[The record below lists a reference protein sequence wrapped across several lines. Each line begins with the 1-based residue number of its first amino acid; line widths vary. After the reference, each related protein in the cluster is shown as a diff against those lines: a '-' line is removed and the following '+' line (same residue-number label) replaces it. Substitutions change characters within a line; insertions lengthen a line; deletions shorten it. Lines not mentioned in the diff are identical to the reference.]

1 MKFKYLWVFLMVTFF
16 AFDGVIA
23 SHPAS
28 SGSVVLNNTQEAF
41 IRSRIDYLDKI
52 TPIKLEFNST
62 INSYINL
69 YLYKKPQ
76 SLAVIVGRKERYFPL
91 FEEMLAKYNLP
102 LELKYLPVIE
112 SALDPFAVSKSGAV
126 GLWQFLFHTS
136 RMFDIK
142 IDSYVDERRDP
153 VKSTEAACKYLQYLF
168 RMFNDWQLA
177 ITAYNCGPGLIEK
190 AIAQS
195 GGQTNY
201 WSLRPYLTN
210 EAKGYYPT
218 FVAAAYVVSFYQEH
232 DIIPLKD
239 QLSFY
244 EIAPVTIRKSIYF
257 KQVSDVLGIDQKILK
272 ELNPSYSTGYIPVK
286 SEGVELMIPKKYLK
300 LFYTTEELIYSC
312 DVENKNYL
320 DLKAEI
326 GNKTFAK
333 KIIHTVK
340 KGEFFHTV
348 AMNYGCTIGEIMMWN
363 GMRDKRLFAG
373 QSLVIYQD
381 MNESVAL
388 NNRLKR
394 MYPVY
399 TTYTIRKG
407 DTLHEIAKM
416 FPKNSEGIIK
426 YVNNL
431 NDNNVEPGQQIK
443 IINF

>member
-1 MKFKYLWVFLMVTFF
+1 MVAFF

-28 SGSVVLNNTQEAF
+28 SGSVVLSNNQDAF
-41 IRSRIDYLDKI
+41 IRSRIDFMDRS
-52 TPIKLEFNST
+52 TPIKLEFNPT
-62 INSYINL
+62 INGYINL
-69 YLYKKPQ
+69 YLYKKPE
-76 SLAVIVGRKERYFPL
+76 SLAVIVGRKDRYFPL
-91 FEEMLAKYNLP
+91 FEETLAKYNLP

-153 VKSTEAACKYLQYLF
+153 VKATEAACKYLQYLY

-177 ITAYNCGPGLIEK
+177 ITAYNCGPGQIEK
-190 AIAQS
+190 AIIQS
-195 GGQTNY
+195 GGKTTY
-201 WSLRPYLTN
+201 WDLRPYLSN

-244 EIAPVTIRKSIYF
+244 EVAPVTITKSLYF
-257 KQVSDVLGIDQKILK
+257 KQISDVLGVDQKILK
-272 ELNPSYSTGYIPVK
+272 ELNPSYITGYVPVK
-286 SEGVELMIPKKYLK
+286 TDGVDIYIPKKYVK

-312 DVENKNYL
+312 DVVNKNYL

-326 GNKTFAK
+326 GNKTYTK
-333 KIIHTVK
+333 KVIHTVG
-340 KGEFFHTV
+340 KGEFFHTI
-348 AMNYGCTIGEIMMWN
+348 AMNYGCTIDEIMLWN

-373 QSLVIYQD
+373 QTLVVYQD
-381 MNESVAL
+381 MNDASEL
-388 NNRLKR
+388 NDRLKR

-399 TTYTIRKG
+399 TTYTIREG
-407 DTLHEIAKM
+407 DTLQELAKM
-416 FPKNSEGIIK
+416 FPKNSEEIIR

-431 NDNNVEPGQQIK
+431 EDNSLQPGQQIK